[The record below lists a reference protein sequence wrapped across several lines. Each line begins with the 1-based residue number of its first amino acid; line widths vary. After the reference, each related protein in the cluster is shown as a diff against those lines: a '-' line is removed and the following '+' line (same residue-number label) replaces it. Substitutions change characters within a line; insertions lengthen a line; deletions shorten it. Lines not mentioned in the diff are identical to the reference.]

1 MPLLLVP
8 IAVRASL
15 DSKANSRNGCDEPV
29 LTPTNRLV
37 CSGGMT
43 VKSRGD
49 TQGALIDAAFEL
61 VRRQGWAGTSVD
73 QLCRHAGVTKGAF
86 FHHFASKE
94 ALGVAAAKHWDLRT
108 TPLFAGA
115 AYHQHGDPLDRIF
128 GYLDFRAEIAEGAL
142 EEFTCF
148 VGTTV
153 QETFATS
160 EPIRAACGETI
171 KAHAQRLAADF
182 RQAIAKHK
190 PRAAVSP
197 ENLALYTQTVLQ
209 GGFVMSKAIGNR
221 SPLLDAI
228 SQLKV
233 HLSLLFGK
241 NQGKESIHGKARRKL
256 HLV

>member
-1 MPLLLVP
+1 MATKP
-8 IAVRASL
+8 
-15 DSKANSRNGCDEPV
+15 
-29 LTPTNRLV
+29 
-37 CSGGMT
+37 
-43 VKSRGD
+43 RGD
-49 TQGALIDAAFEL
+49 AQGALIDAAFEL

-94 ALGVAAAKHWDLRT
+94 ELGVAAARHWDLFT
-108 TPLFAGA
+108 APLFAQA
-115 AYHQHGDPLDRIF
+115 AYHRHEDPLDRLF
-128 GYLDFRAEIAEGAL
+128 GYLDFRGEIADGEL
-142 EEFTCF
+142 EDFTCF

-160 EPIRAACGETI
+160 EAIRAACGETI

-182 RQAIAKHK
+182 RQAIAKHR
-190 PRAAVSP
+190 PRAPVSA

-228 SQLKV
+228 AQLKA

-241 NQGKESIHGKARRKL
+241 PQGKESTHGKARRKL